1 MRKILVL
8 FFIFLLT
15 GLINA
20 QVLIEAVATVDK
32 DKVNLGDV
40 VRYSIVIKRSG
51 AISQSPMVT
60 PPSFD
65 GFRVTGSYSQNN
77 ISIINGNATL
87 TAELIYDLIAV
98 KSGEIIIDPA
108 EIKFINPSTGAQEVI
123 KTKPVKVIVGTGKRK
138 GQLFLN
144 QETPTPLPTS
154 TPEEDIREI
163 KTKLEFRFSNIIP
176 FLMLGLLFLIILI
189 IAAYL
194 IFRKPSPKNIVI
206 EDVDY
211 KKEAIKK
218 LIKAKELLKK
228 DDIKGYYYEVYEIV
242 RFYMEAILKDS
253 FKELTT
259 REIVY
264 KLKEKK
270 LLKDD
275 KIKTINEF
283 LQELD
288 LVKFTE
294 YKPDDKEVESIEFK
308 AKEIIENLI

>member
-1 MRKILVL
+1 MKKILIL
-8 FFIFLLT
+8 FFILLLT
-15 GLINA
+15 NLTNA
-20 QVLIEAVATVDK
+20 QVLIEAVAKVDK

-40 VRYSIVIKRSG
+40 VRYSVIVKRSG
-51 AISQSPMVT
+51 AISQSPMIT

-87 TAELIYDLIAV
+87 TAELIYDLIAI

-108 EIKFINPSTGAQEVI
+108 EVKFVNPATGAQEVI
-123 KTKPVKVIVGTGKRK
+123 KTKPVKVFVGTGKRK

-144 QETPTPLPTS
+144 QETPTPES
-154 TPEEDIREI
+154 TPTLEEDIREI
-163 KTKLEFRFSNIIP
+163 KTKLEFRFSNIVP
-176 FLMLGLLFLIILI
+176 FLILGLLFLIILI

-194 IFRKPSPKNIVI
+194 IFRKPAPEKIVA

-211 KKEAIKK
+211 KKEAIKR
-218 LIKAKELLKK
+218 LIKAKELLKRN
-228 DDIKGYYYEVYEIV
+228 DIKSYYYEVYEIV
-242 RFYMEAILKDS
+242 RFYMESILKES

-259 REIVY
+259 REILY
-264 KLKEKK
+264 KLREKK

-288 LVKFTE
+288 IVKFTE
-294 YKPDDKEVESIEFK
+294 YKPDDKEVESIELK
-308 AKEIIENLI
+308 AKDIIENLI

>member
-1 MRKILVL
+1 MKKILIL
-8 FFIFLLT
+8 FFILLLT
-15 GLINA
+15 NLTNA
-20 QVLIEAVATVDK
+20 QVLIEAVAKVDK

-40 VRYSIVIKRSG
+40 IRYSVIVKRSG
-51 AISQSPMVT
+51 AISQSPMIT

-87 TAELIYDLIAV
+87 TAELIYDLIAI

-108 EIKFINPSTGAQEVI
+108 EVKFVNPVTGAQEVI
-123 KTKPVKVIVGTGKRK
+123 KTKPIKVFVGTGKRK

-144 QETPTPLPTS
+144 QETPTPVPTP
-154 TPEEDIREI
+154 TPEVDIREI

-176 FLMLGLLFLIILI
+176 FLILGLLFLIILI

-194 IFRKPSPKNIVI
+194 IFRKPAPEKVVI

-211 KKEAIKK
+211 KKDAIKK
-218 LIKAKELLKK
+218 LIKAKELLKRN
-228 DDIKGYYYEVYEIV
+228 DIKGYYYEVYEIV
-242 RFYMEAILKDS
+242 RFYIEAILKES

-259 REIVY
+259 REILY
-264 KLKEKK
+264 KLREKK

-294 YKPDDKEVESIEFK
+294 YKPDDKEVESIELK